1 MTQENILQLPIEE
14 APFCII
20 DVETTGLSPARNGI
34 IEIAMVKVFNF
45 KIVDQYNSFVN
56 PGKEIPYFITQLTGI
71 TNDDVFNAPF
81 FGDIVDEVTDFVS
94 DEIIAGHNFSFDLG
108 FLRKEYRYCGRDFL
122 TNLNFCTLKIAR
134 RLYPFLRSKS
144 LGTVVNHLRLNNS
157 SSHRALG
164 DAEVTARAFIKM
176 AKELKNN
183 YQIKTVNDL
192 INFQQFPKSLQ
203 FHNTKVKKK
212 LGEDVSALPDAPG
225 IYYFLNSRD
234 EIIYIGK
241 AKSLKSRV
249 KSYFSSAAPR
259 KAKKIVQQGA
269 RLKIEITNSELTA
282 LLAEAESIKVLK
294 PKHNTL
300 LKEYGD
306 KYFLRINILNSF
318 PVPEICNNFD
328 FDGNDYFGLFIS
340 RKKAAAVLD
349 MINRTFALRE
359 CSEAEFSKERKCFL
373 AEIERCTAPC
383 INKERTVYTEELNKV
398 YEFLYGKSQFALNR
412 LLIKM
417 KEYSNDLKYEKAAEV
432 KEIID
437 LILSQIHKSSLLA
450 EPVNLANVLFE
461 IVEGNNHDYIVMLTG
476 KIFIKKYVVKEKDYF
491 EDALDDYFDMT
502 INRKVLP
509 DEEDLEKI
517 KITLN
522 WLVKNRNK
530 VRIYYLKDYRNKQEL
545 YSKLSSFNSTA
556 DIPEETYF
564 DVKFLID
571 NFQKEKVAVEEEI

>member
-34 IEIAMVKVFNF
+34 IEIAMVKVSNF
-45 KIVDQYNSFVN
+45 KIVDQYNSLIN

-71 TNDDVFNAPF
+71 ATDDVFSAPF
-81 FGDIVDEVTDFVS
+81 FEDIVDEVTDFAS
-94 DEIIAGHNFSFDLG
+94 EEILAGHNFSFDLS

-122 TNLNFCTLKIAR
+122 PNLNFCTLKIAR

-144 LGTVVNHLRLNNS
+144 LGTVAGHLKLKNS
-157 SSHRALG
+157 NSHRALG

-176 AKELKNN
+176 AKELQANFN
-183 YQIKTVNDL
+183 IQTVNDI
-192 INFQQFPKSLQ
+192 INFQKFPKGLQ
-203 FHNTKVKKK
+203 FQSTKIKKR
-212 LGEDVSALPDAPG
+212 LGEDVSTLPDAPG

-241 AKSLKSRV
+241 AKSLKNRV
-249 KSYFSSAAPR
+249 KSYFSSTAPR

-282 LLAEAESIKVLK
+282 LLAEAESIKLLK

-306 KYFLRINILNSF
+306 KYFLRINVSNTF
-318 PVPEICNNFD
+318 PVPEICNYFD

-340 RKKAAAVLD
+340 RKKAASVLD
-349 MINRTFALRE
+349 MINRTFSLRE
-359 CSEAEFSKERKCFL
+359 CTDAEFSKGRKCFL
-373 AEIERCTAPC
+373 AEIDRCTAPC
-383 INKERTVYTEELNKV
+383 VNKEKSVYEGELDKV

-412 LLIKM
+412 LLNKM
-417 KEYSNDLKYEKAAEV
+417 KEYSNELKYEKAAEV
-432 KEIID
+432 KELVD
-437 LILSQIHKSSLLA
+437 LILSQTHKSSLLS

-461 IVEGNNHDYIVMLTG
+461 IVEGNNHDYILMLTG
-476 KIFIKKYVVKEKDYF
+476 KIYIKKNVIKGKDNF
-491 EDALDDYFDMT
+491 EEALDDYFEMT
-502 INRKVLP
+502 INRKIMP

-530 VRIYYLKDYRNKQEL
+530 VRVFYLKEYTSKQDL
-545 YSKLSSFNSTA
+545 YSKLSSFNNTA
-556 DIPEETYF
+556 DIPEDTYF
-564 DVKFLID
+564 DMKFLINKFNQAKEEVYD
-571 NFQKEKVAVEEEI
+571 NL